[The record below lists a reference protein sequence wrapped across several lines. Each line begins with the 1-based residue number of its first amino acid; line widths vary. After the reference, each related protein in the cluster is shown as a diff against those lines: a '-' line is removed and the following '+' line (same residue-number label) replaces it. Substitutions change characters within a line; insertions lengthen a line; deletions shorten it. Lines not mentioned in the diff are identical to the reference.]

1 MGGKYCRQWAA
12 GMTDDRGH
20 TPEGGEW
27 RIGLSDAD
35 KEKLRE
41 ADVFRRLSWAVCLL
55 RDLVEGGET
64 VAWMRER
71 EIPWAVA
78 REIDCARDFLDIVA
92 PRQK

>member
-1 MGGKYCRQWAA
+1 
-12 GMTDDRGH
+12 MTDDRGH
-20 TPEGGEW
+20 SPEVGEW
-27 RIGLSDAD
+27 RLGLSDAD

-92 PRQK
+92 PRQI